1 MTDVIKKPLIITCA
15 GAITLLLFLLV
26 YLMVTK
32 TPQSITGL
40 GDINLINFIRLEQP
54 PAPPEKQPDRV
65 KPEEPPPPEKIPP
78 VPKLEARTPPPAQIK
93 MDLPAPDI
101 RLSSSI
107 QGVPYTGDY
116 LKSPPA
122 QPVAVG
128 GDAVSAPEIII
139 TNITPT
145 VRIEPQYPPRALR
158 AGIEGTVTVEF
169 TIAVDGSIKDVQIV
183 SAEPPKIFDHEVLK
197 ALKRWKF
204 QPQTVEG
211 KTVEKRARQDIRF
224 TLRK

>member
-1 MTDVIKKPLIITCA
+1 MTDVIKKPLIITSACV
-15 GAITLLLFLLV
+15 INLLLFLFA

-32 TPQSITGL
+32 PPQSITGP
-40 GDINLINFIRLEQP
+40 GDMNLINFIRLEQP
-54 PAPPEKQPDRV
+54 PTPPEKQPDRI

-78 VPKLEARTPPPAQIK
+78 VPKLAAKTTPPTQIK

-122 QPVAVG
+122 QPLAGG
-128 GDAVSAPEIII
+128 GDALSMPEIITDI
-139 TNITPT
+139 TQT

-169 TIAVDGSIKDVQIV
+169 TIAADGSVKDIELI
-183 SAEPPKIFDHEVLK
+183 SANPPKVFDNEVLK

-204 QPQTVEG
+204 KPQTMAG

-224 TLRK
+224 TLKK